1 MKTVSFDFARAA
13 CLEQACALL
22 AAHGGEAKLIA
33 GGQSLV
39 PMMAM
44 RLARPSFLIDINGA
58 ADLQGIDDA
67 GEAITIGAAVTQ
79 RRIERDAT
87 LAARLPLLGKALRWV
102 GHAQTRNRGTI
113 GGSIVHADPSAE
125 LPLAAC
131 VLDATLLLR
140 DSHGAQELPAREFVL
155 APMVAA
161 IAPEQCL
168 AAIRF
173 PVWRE
178 RRTGCAFDEVSL
190 RKGDFAL
197 VGAAA
202 QLALDADGRCL
213 RAALGTSSAP
223 IPQAHTQIAQRLVG
237 STLDDAVL
245 ADAAAAVARAVEPD
259 ADLHASTEYRR
270 HLAGVLAKRV
280 LLAARDE
287 ARGRS

>member
-1 MKTVSFDFARAA
+1 MKAAPFEFARAA
-13 CLEQACALL
+13 SLEEACALL
-22 AAHGGEAKLIA
+22 AGHGGDAKLIA

-44 RLARPSFLIDINGA
+44 RLARPAFLIDINGA
-58 ADLQGIDDA
+58 ADMQRIEYAED
-67 GEAITIGAAVTQ
+67 AITLGAAVRQ
-79 RRIERDAT
+79 RRIERDAS
-87 LAARLPLLGKALRWV
+87 LAARLPLLGKALHWV

-140 DSHGAQELPAREFVL
+140 DSKGEQEMPAREFML
-155 APMVAA
+155 APMVTA

-173 PVWRE
+173 PAWRE
-178 RRTGCAFDEVSL
+178 ARTGCAIDEVSL
-190 RKGDFAL
+190 RQGDFAI

-202 QLALDADGRCL
+202 QIALDASGKCV

-223 IPQAHTQIAQRLVG
+223 IPQAHAEIARRLVG
-237 STLDDAVL
+237 TDLGDAII
-245 ADAAAAVARAVEPD
+245 ADAAADVARAVAPD
-259 ADLHASTEYRR
+259 ADLHASAEYRR
-270 HLAGVLAKRV
+270 HLAGILARRV
-280 LLAARDE
+280 LIAARDE
-287 ARGRS
+287 ARGRR

>member
-1 MKTVSFDFARAA
+1 MKAAPFDFARARSV
-13 CLEQACALL
+13 EEACALL
-22 AAHGGEAKLIA
+22 AAHGGDAKLIA

-44 RLARPSFLIDINGA
+44 RLARPAFLVDINDA
-58 ADLQGIDDA
+58 ADLQVVVDA
-67 GEAITIGAAVTQ
+67 GTAITIGAAVRQ
-79 RRIERDAT
+79 RSIERDAA
-87 LAARLPLLGKALRWV
+87 LARRLPLLRKALAWV

-131 VLDATLLLR
+131 LLDATLVLR
-140 DSHGAQELPAREFVL
+140 DSAGVQELPAREFML
-155 APMVAA
+155 APMVTA

-173 PVWRE
+173 PVWSE
-178 RRTGCAFDEVSL
+178 ARTGCAFDEVSL

-202 QLALDADGRCL
+202 QVALDAQGKCV

-223 IPQAHTQIAQRLVG
+223 IPQAHTEIAQRLVG
-237 STLDDAVL
+237 TTLDDAAI
-245 ADAAAAVARAVEPD
+245 ADVAAAVARAVEPD
-259 ADLHASTEYRR
+259 ADLHASAEYRR

-280 LLAARDE
+280 LVAARDD
-287 ARGRS
+287 ARRRP

>member
-1 MKTVSFDFARAA
+1 
-13 CLEQACALL
+13 
-22 AAHGGEAKLIA
+22 
-33 GGQSLV
+33 
-39 PMMAM
+39 MMAM
-44 RLARPSFLIDINGA
+44 RLARPVFLIDINGA
-58 ADLQGIDDA
+58 DDMQSIEYA
-67 GEAITIGAAVTQ
+67 EEAITLGAAVRQ
-79 RRIERDAT
+79 RRIERDAS

-140 DSHGAQELPAREFVL
+140 DSKGGLEVPAREFML
-155 APMVAA
+155 APMVVA

-178 RRTGCAFDEVSL
+178 ARIGCAFDEVGL
-190 RKGDFAL
+190 RQGDFAI

-202 QLALDADGRCL
+202 QIALDTEGKCV

-223 IPQAHTQIAQRLVG
+223 IPQSHSEIARRLVG
-237 STLDDAVL
+237 TNLDDAII
-245 ADAAAAVARAVEPD
+245 ADAAADVARAVEPD
-259 ADLHASTEYRR
+259 PDLHASAEYRR
-270 HLAGVLAKRV
+270 HLAGILARRV
-280 LLAARDE
+280 LITARDE
-287 ARGRS
+287 ARDRR